1 MRRQRRSRQQLR
13 AERAGSVSTLPWR
26 NVKNPLPPIEVLSAD
41 QIEAIHE
48 TSLRVLSEVGMKV
61 LGGAAREVYRKA
73 GAQVDDGEME
83 VRFDPSLVEELV
95 SRAPGT
101 FKIEARNPERSIYV
115 GENNINF
122 DCVGGP
128 SFCSDLD
135 KGRRAGTLA
144 EMCDYLRIVQMLD
157 IIHTGASSPFEP
169 LEIPVP
175 VRHLDK
181 FFAGLTLSDKVIPCS
196 LLGRT
201 RALDALKMLAISR
214 GLSLEDLRGMP
225 VLYGNINTNSP
236 RQLDES
242 MSDGLTLL
250 AEFGQPV
257 VVTPFTL
264 SGAMAP
270 ATIAGALVQQNAEAL
285 AGMALAQAINP
296 GTPVV
301 YGGFTSN
308 VDMKTG
314 APAFGTPE
322 YTKACQA
329 GGQLAR
335 RYGVPYRSSNTTASN
350 VVDAQAA
357 YESEMSIWGAVMGHA
372 SFVFHGAGWL
382 EGGLVA
388 SFEKLI
394 IDAEML
400 QMMACYLQPL
410 QVDEETL
417 ALDAI
422 REVRAGGHYFG
433 ARHTLTRYHN
443 AFYDPIVSDW
453 RNFETWEESGGL
465 TATQRANRIW
475 KELLAAYEA
484 PVMDSNIKESLE
496 AYIIERKNELRNN
509 PEND

>member
-1 MRRQRRSRQQLR
+1 MRRPRRNRQKLR
-13 AERAGSVSTLPWR
+13 ETRGGGVRPLPWR
-26 NVKNPLPPIEVLSAD
+26 NVRNPRPPIEVLSAD
-41 QIEAIHE
+41 EIEAIHVA
-48 TSLRVLSEVGMKV
+48 SLRVLSEIGMTV
-61 LGGAAREVYRKA
+61 LGDAARHAYKCA
-73 GAQVDDGEME
+73 GAQVDESE
-83 VRFDPSLVEELV
+83 KTVRCDPALIQELV
-95 SRAPGT
+95 SRAPASFT
-101 FKIEARNPERSIYV
+101 IEARNPERNIFV
-115 GENNINF
+115 GGNNINF

-135 KGRRAGTLA
+135 KGRRAGNLE
-144 EMCDYLRIVQMLD
+144 EMRNYMRVVHMLD
-157 IIHTGASSPFEP
+157 IVHTGASSPFEP
-169 LEIPVP
+169 LEVPVP
-175 VRHLDK
+175 IRHLDK
-181 FFAGLTLSDKVIPCS
+181 FLAGLTLTDKVIPCS

-201 RALDALKMLAISR
+201 RALDALRMTAIAR
-214 GLSLEDLRGMP
+214 GLSLEDLRGRP

-236 RQLDES
+236 RQLDAS
-242 MSDGLTLL
+242 MSDGLTVL

-270 ATIAGALVQQNAEAL
+270 ATIVGALVQQNAEAL
-285 AGMALAQAINP
+285 AGISLAQAINP

-335 RYGVPYRSSNTTASN
+335 RYGLPYRSSNTTASN
-350 VVDAQAA
+350 CVDAQAA

-400 QMMACYLQPL
+400 QMMACYLEPL
-410 QVDEETL
+410 RVDEETL

-422 REVRAGGHYFG
+422 REVRAGGHFFG
-433 ARHTLTRYHN
+433 AAHTLEHYEN
-443 AFYDPIVSDW
+443 AFYEPLVSDW
-453 RNFETWEESGGL
+453 RNYETWEEAGSL

-475 KELLAAYEA
+475 KELLETYEE
-484 PVMDSNIKESLE
+484 PDMDPDIKNSLQSFVL
-496 AYIIERKNELRNN
+496 ERKKEIQLD
-509 PEND
+509 PEYN